1 MRVNRL
7 AILCFLIVYIIWG
20 STYLAIRY
28 AIETLPA
35 LGMSSARFFLAAGI
49 MGALALWKNEAPLSP
64 AERRTS
70 IMSGLLLILANGV
83 VCVVEYWVPSGIVAV
98 MIGAMPIWMMMVGW
112 LQFGQARPTLI
123 RMIGA
128 IIGLSGVALIASSD
142 AVPAV
147 TGYGRF
153 GVVMLFGSSIMWAFG
168 TLIQRRTTGI
178 KSVFRYSALQM
189 GSGAAVTAV
198 FSLAVEKPWA
208 IDWQGIHTASL
219 WAFFYLVIFG
229 SVIAFTAYAWLS
241 RNVAPHLVST
251 YALVNPVIAV
261 ILGSVFFQEAVTPI
275 FLGASVLVLVGL
287 SMLVLDWEKIIR
299 RSKHLLLDARS
310 RGQS

>member
-1 MRVNRL
+1 MRINRI

-35 LGMSSARFFLAAGI
+35 LGMSSARFFLAAAI
-49 MGALALWKNEAPLSP
+49 MGAIALWKKEGPLTP
-64 AERRTS
+64 LERRTS
-70 IMSGLLLILANGV
+70 MLSGLLLISANGV

-98 MIGAMPIWMMMVGW
+98 VIGAMPIWMMMVGW
-112 LQFGQARPTLI
+112 LHFGQAKPTVV

-128 IIGLSGVALIASSD
+128 IIGLVGVGLIATSD

-153 GVVMLFGSSIMWAFG
+153 GILMLFCSSIMWAFG

-178 KSVFRYSALQM
+178 KSMFRYSALQM
-189 GSGAAVTAV
+189 CSGAAVTAV
-198 FSLAVEKPWA
+198 LSLVIEKPWA
-208 IDWQGIHTASL
+208 IDWQGIHAASV

-261 ILGSVFFQEAVTPI
+261 ILGSLFFQEAVTPI
-275 FLGASVLVLVGL
+275 FLGASVLVLLGL
-287 SMLVLDWEKIIR
+287 YLLIR
-299 RSKHLLLDARS
+299 RSSYQPPAVPSLDRS
-310 RGQS
+310 